1 MHLKFFAKILPRLY
15 GAYARHPEI
24 AQNVRNF
31 SKLLTG
37 LELCMLFPL
46 RFTVQ
51 VLPFASEY
59 VPLTAG
65 RTPRCRYTER
75 HYLFQT

>member
-31 SKLLTG
+31 SKLPTG
-37 LELCMLFPL
+37 LELYMLFPL

-51 VLPFASEY
+51 VLPSASEY
-59 VPLTAG
+59 MPLTAG